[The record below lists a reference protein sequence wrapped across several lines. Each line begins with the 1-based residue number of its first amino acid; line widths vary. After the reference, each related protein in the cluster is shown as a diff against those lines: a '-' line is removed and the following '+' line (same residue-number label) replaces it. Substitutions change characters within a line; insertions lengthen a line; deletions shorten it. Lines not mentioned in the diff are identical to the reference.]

1 MTINKNTDLEFS
13 LQKGTEKG
21 GVYTNFYTEDKGSAS
36 IRIRLSSNGYYLDLT
51 KTDLK
56 PVLFLFHEDGS
67 IFEIR
72 DFINVMLDKGL
83 IQYNLSD
90 NVIAHAGKVKAK
102 LFLKN
107 AEQSVH
113 VANFTFDI
121 KDSGIEGAV
130 AKEINVNI
138 VDDAVRRIVKENAIE
153 LLGPDFEQRLNT
165 DVINHLD
172 SNPDMFK
179 GDKGDSFKFTD
190 FTPEQLEK
198 IKGDQGPQGDSGI
211 TPDIEAYENESKFT
225 NKKINEKSYMKF
237 LEDNSAITDKNY
249 ITINSDRNLDID
261 LMKSENEKFILNFKK
276 NNNDDFL
283 KFRTVD
289 LITKKVTESTEE
301 QTIYKDF
308 TTDMINNPTNVK
320 GSGNNYYANTIGTTL
335 TFKFTGSSIK
345 MRYYSDANGGVWKA
359 SIDGTVIKN
368 ISTNIGAQT
377 SGQSLGSSTWEETIA
392 ENLENKEH
400 TLILEFIGQDTNN
413 PSSAPRGW
421 LKKDTSQYNLNT
433 FVYVSKDGEV
443 IVDSERISVLTDSNK
458 EFAFETRYNDV
469 REWIPQHNNVGT
481 LKINNKGSQK
491 LFIDGEE
498 HSINNALPSTQFNEV
513 KILQHLYGVRSSNNL
528 EVCEMISVT
537 TITSR
542 GVKFNTKF
550 KWLTEA
556 LIANGYVNM
565 FTVHPDFADT
575 LVTSYG
581 GHYNMKQY
589 DGEYEYIQ
597 EDAPYSFVALSN
609 TYPDFYVTCDN
620 VNGYR
625 TLRLGEPNVSGDKYG
640 KGLFGLQHRD
650 KTLQKL
656 YPKTY
661 LQHTTSVDEVYEFEG
676 FYGFGKLPMANE
688 LLK

>member
-13 LQKGTEKG
+13 LQQNTEKG

-36 IRIRLSSNGYYLDLT
+36 IRIRLSSYGRYLDLT
-51 KTDLK
+51 KIDLE

-67 IFEIR
+67 IFEIK
-72 DFINVMLDKGL
+72 DFMNVMPEQGL
-83 IQYNLSD
+83 IQYNFSD
-90 NVIAHAGKVKAK
+90 NVIRHAGKVKAK
-102 LFLKN
+102 VFLKN
-107 AEQSVH
+107 DTKSVH
-113 VANFTFDI
+113 VANFTFEI

-130 AKEINVNI
+130 GKEIKVELLEDIVRNVMSDNAMGLLDDEYKEKINQDI
-138 VDDAVRRIVKENAIE
+138 VDYVA
-153 LLGPDFEQRLNT
+153 
-165 DVINHLD
+165 
-172 SNPDMFK
+172 SNPDKYKGSK
-179 GDKGDSFKFTD
+179 GDTG
-190 FTPEQLEK
+190 E
-198 IKGDQGPQGDSGI
+198 QGPQGLQGPKGDTGKDGVDGE
-211 TPDIEAYENESKFT
+211 TPDMSEYNSESEFIKL
-225 NKKINEKSYMKF
+225 KQNEKSFMNF
-237 LEDNSAITDKNY
+237 LEENSATTNQNY
-249 ITINSDRNLDID
+249 INILGDRNLNVE
-261 LMKSENEKFILNFKK
+261 LMKSDKEKFILKFQK
-276 NNNDDFL
+276 NSIDDFL

-289 LITKKVTESTEE
+289 LITSGPVTERFVDYNST
-301 QTIYKDF
+301 
-308 TTDMINNPTNVK
+308 MVNNPTAIK
-320 GSGNNYYANTIGTTL
+320 GSGNNFYTSEIGTKITFEFNGTSIKFRYYAATT
-335 TFKFTGSSIK
+335 
-345 MRYYSDANGGVWKA
+345 GGVWKA
-359 SIDGTVIKN
+359 SIDGEFIKN
-368 ISTNIGAQT
+368 ISTHSSN
-377 SGQSLGSSTWEETIA
+377 QSNSTVLPSSTWEQTISDNLSN
-392 ENLENKEH
+392 ENHVLE
-400 TLILEFIGQDTNN
+400 LEFIGQDEEYPVTG
-413 PSSAPRGW
+413 PRGW
-421 LKKDTSQYNLNT
+421 IKTDNTNSYNLNT
-433 FVYVSKDGEV
+433 FSYKS
-443 IVDSERISVLTDSNK
+443 SEFSSIKVLTDSNK
-458 EFAFETRYNDV
+458 EFAFETRYDDV
-469 REWIPQHNNVGT
+469 REWIPQHNSVGT
-481 LKINNKGSQK
+481 LKLNNKGSQK
-491 LFIDGEE
+491 LFIDGKE
-498 HSINNALPSTQFNEV
+498 HSINNALPSTQFNEIQ
-513 KILQHLYGVRSSNNL
+513 ILQHLYGVRSSNNL

>member
-36 IRIRLSSNGYYLDLT
+36 IRIRLSSNEYYLDLT

-72 DFINVMLDKGL
+72 DFINVMPDKGL
-83 IQYNLSD
+83 IQYNLAD

-107 AEQSVH
+107 TEQSVH
-113 VANFTFDI
+113 VANFDFVI

-130 AKEINVNI
+130 AKEVNVNI
-138 VDDAVRRIVKENAIE
+138 VNDAVRRIVKENAIE
-153 LLGPDFEQRLNT
+153 ILGDDFEERLNT

-172 SNPDMFK
+172 SNLELFK
-179 GDKGDSFKFTD
+179 GDKGDVG
-190 FTPEQLEK
+190 P
-198 IKGDQGPQGDSGI
+198 QGPQGIQGPKGDKGDTGV
-211 TPDIEAYENESKFT
+211 TPDITLYENESNFI
-225 NKKINEKSYMKF
+225 NKKINEKSFMNF
-237 LEDNSAITDKNY
+237 LEENSATTNQNY
-249 ITINSDRNLDID
+249 INIVGDRNLNVE
-261 LMKSENEKFILNFKK
+261 LMKSDKEKFILKFQK
-276 NNNDDFL
+276 NSIDDFL

-289 LITKKVTESTEE
+289 LITSGPVTERFVDYDST
-301 QTIYKDF
+301 
-308 TTDMINNPTNVK
+308 MVNNPTAIK
-320 GSGNNYYANTIGTTL
+320 GSGNNYYANEIGTKI
-335 TFKFTGSSIK
+335 TFEFNGTSIK
-345 MRYYSDANGGVWKA
+345 FRYFSATTGGVWKA
-359 SIDGTVIKN
+359 SIDGEFIKN
-368 ISTNIGAQT
+368 ISTHSSNQLNST
-377 SGQSLGSSTWEETIA
+377 VLPSSTWEQTISS
-392 ENLENKEH
+392 NLSNESHVLE
-400 TLILEFIGQDTNN
+400 LEFIGQDSDY
-413 PSSAPRGW
+413 PVESPRGW
-421 LKKDTSQYNLNT
+421 IKTDNTNSYNLNT
-433 FVYVSKDGEV
+433 FSYES
-443 IVDSERISVLTDSNK
+443 SEFSSIKVLTDSNK
-458 EFAFETRYNDV
+458 EFAFETRYDDV

-481 LKINNKGSQK
+481 LKLNDKGSQK
-491 LFIDGEE
+491 LFIDGKEF
-498 HSINNALPSTQFNEV
+498 SINDELSSTQFNEV

-550 KWLTEA
+550 KWLTET

-581 GHYNMKQY
+581 GNYNMKQY

-650 KTLQKL
+650 NTLQKL